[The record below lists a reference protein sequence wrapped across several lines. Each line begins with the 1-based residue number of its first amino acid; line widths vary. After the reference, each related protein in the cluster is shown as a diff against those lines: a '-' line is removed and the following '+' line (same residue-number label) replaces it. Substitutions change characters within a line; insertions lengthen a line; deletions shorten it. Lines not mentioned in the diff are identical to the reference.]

1 MDFCLYGKNNA
12 RSHFTPSYLP
22 FKIYTAKLHQ
32 RSILCWHIWRKRDE
46 KLQASV
52 LFCLHF
58 IWTDD
63 PNGRSIWALCVRLTH
78 LICSCCSF
86 WRHTPVKHD
95 GTVKPK
101 CDLLMLCT
109 LLVTFL
115 LFAQIYKGYGAE
127 EEQSIY
133 ICTPKL
139 FSMNWGNVQRTD
151 IFTHL
156 WPIDGI

>member
-1 MDFCLYGKNNA
+1 MNTSDLQLLLFLEA
-12 RSHFTPSYLP
+12 
-22 FKIYTAKLHQ
+22 YTSE
-32 RSILCWHIWRKRDE
+32 RE
-46 KLQASV
+46 
-52 LFCLHF
+52 
-58 IWTDD
+58 
-63 PNGRSIWALCVRLTH
+63 
-78 LICSCCSF
+78 
-86 WRHTPVKHD
+86 

-139 FSMNWGNVQRTD
+139 FSMN
-151 IFTHL
+151 
-156 WPIDGI
+156 